1 MMATATGLQRSVSA
15 ATPPSPGRLPNLPV
29 IEHPMSRLGDRAD
42 LAVRGSSTLG
52 RHAAGSLT
60 RSQTDVGFKQSRPDV
75 NDVRKS
81 TPERILN
88 WPPGLLRDVTFLWL
102 HGHKTLGTGR
112 EPVTR
117 RFNEHVNFSCRD
129 KESYRTNSHIAVDI
143 TPPYHYKEEPYKG
156 LLPDIPD
163 TPRDYNYRH
172 VPGKVDKYPKI
183 GQVPKLPPLPSID
196 EQEEHLK
203 GPGKPHVKSKEY
215 NYQPRNTQE
224 LIEVIREK
232 FGTGYYGIRHLFR
245 SNDPTGKGA
254 VSREAL
260 QKILYTLCGYITPD
274 QYTKLLRAM
283 HLEGKTPIHFDTFV
297 QFFKETEDKKNWVSA
312 LQTAPLHQVDPSYP
326 EVYLRRTDMRVHDP
340 YTSMPFSDAIF
351 KEKCKSKNFDARR
364 VFPAAVFEAG
374 GLILPP
380 QLREAHATLGIYMTD
395 EDFSKLWQRYD
406 KEGTGALHR
415 DDFFRACGL
424 NAQGRPRQAP
434 PYTPRG
440 AAYPRPRPHSEIG
453 NTACSSGNSAIG
465 LRKNVKTDGDLT
477 DRTAVN
483 LADTTGSRENRQH
496 IDIPTGAQEAVAPA
510 GRDLTEKDKGVGKP
524 DAVANTEKKI
534 DIKKLPKQI
543 PKLENI
549 IDCLHYKFEEGYQ
562 SLLTAFQLFD
572 FLNDGWVSRI
582 DFRRVLAEFALPISP
597 TELDHFLKRSGLR
610 PVKGQ
615 VNYREFLGRYQAK
628 SMQALTAR
636 AATDSQT
643 VHADGG
649 SGADGMSAELL
660 EARLVDFLH
669 GDLIKLIAHFR
680 RCDRYNL
687 HVVTAHEFRAAIEA
701 RLGYAMTEQQ
711 WETIRQEAG
720 TDRDGLLQYT
730 KFIELFDVTPGS
742 WNLRAEGGIQV
753 AQVPAADLPVPP
765 QVDRLRE
772 RAKTEM
778 VPPPQPPPADNKD
791 SVRSLDEYVRKREKM
806 LTARLDE
813 LFKNRFHTFDKHFKA
828 MDRRMTGRMSKWQFG
843 ALLKMCGLSLL
854 PAELDRAWAT
864 LNISTDGMYS
874 YSTLIQHFVNYKI
887 PHEQKENVIY
897 DDTKELVE
905 VARRIQRERREE
917 QMKRDHLART
927 QARSKNEDWVPEVT
941 TFDERT
947 PRAVTA
953 STSVSSVPTVPASRA
968 SFASVQSV
976 RTKSLLVKIRTD
988 VINNWEGLK
997 SVFKY
1002 IDRNG
1007 TCYIPSAEMK
1017 EIMTSLQFSMDEEE
1031 KAELCRRFD
1040 TDRNG
1045 RFNYMRF
1052 MKCYA
1057 QRTASKGNQGPAY
1070 SKFTHQLQT
1079 QLDVRGRVKNP
1090 TVHEVI
1096 QVFRDK
1102 LCAAEGSVRRAFRRL
1117 DRGRKGHLT
1126 VNDFRRALSDT
1137 GITMGNEDFYHV
1149 LTEFDRNMDGKIA
1162 YDHFLD
1168 TLLAV

>member
-1 MMATATGLQRSVSA
+1 MATATGLQRSVSA

-60 RSQTDVGFKQSRPDV
+60 RSQTDVGFKQSRPEV

-88 WPPGLLRDVTFLWL
+88 WPP
-102 HGHKTLGTGR
+102 
-112 EPVTR
+112 
-117 RFNEHVNFSCRD
+117 
-129 KESYRTNSHIAVDI
+129 
-143 TPPYHYKEEPYKG
+143 
-156 LLPDIPD
+156 
-163 TPRDYNYRH
+163 
-172 VPGKVDKYPKI
+172 
-183 GQVPKLPPLPSID
+183 
-196 EQEEHLK
+196 EHLK

-283 HLEGKTPIHFDTFV
+283 HLEGKTPINFDTFV

-312 LQTAPLHQVDPSYP
+312 LQTAPLHQADPSYP

-453 NTACSSGNSAIG
+453 NTACSSGNSAMG
-465 LRKNVKTDGDLT
+465 LRKNVKTNGDLT

-730 KFIELFDVTPGS
+730 KFIDLFDVTPGS

-753 AQVPAADLPVPP
+753 AQVPAVDLPVPP

-778 VPPPQPPPADNKD
+778 VPPPQQPPADNKD
-791 SVRSLDEYVRKREKM
+791 SVRSLDE

-887 PHEQKENVIY
+887 PHEQKEAVIY
-897 DDTKELVE
+897 ENMFNIDEADEIWYEPEDDTKELVE

-1079 QLDVRGRVKNP
+1079 QL
-1090 TVHEVI
+1090 
-1096 QVFRDK
+1096 
-1102 LCAAEGSVRRAFRRL
+1102 CAAEGSVRRAFRRL

>member
-88 WPPGLLRDVTFLWL
+88 WPP
-102 HGHKTLGTGR
+102 
-112 EPVTR
+112 
-117 RFNEHVNFSCRD
+117 
-129 KESYRTNSHIAVDI
+129 
-143 TPPYHYKEEPYKG
+143 
-156 LLPDIPD
+156 
-163 TPRDYNYRH
+163 
-172 VPGKVDKYPKI
+172 
-183 GQVPKLPPLPSID
+183 
-196 EQEEHLK
+196 EHLK

-897 DDTKELVE
+897 ENMFNIDEADEIWYEPEDDTKELVE

>member
-117 RFNEHVNFSCRD
+117 RFNEHVNFSCR
-129 KESYRTNSHIAVDI
+129 DI

-720 TDRDGLLQYT
+720 TDRDGLLQ
-730 KFIELFDVTPGS
+730 PGS

-791 SVRSLDEYVRKREKM
+791 SVRSLDE

-813 LFKNRFHTFDKHFKA
+813 LFKNRFHTFDKVRTVA
-828 MDRRMTGRMSKWQFG
+828 VAGGTGS
-843 ALLKMCGLSLL
+843 GLGDPEHLHG
-854 PAELDRAWAT
+854 RH
-864 LNISTDGMYS
+864 
-874 YSTLIQHFVNYKI
+874 HFVNYKI

-897 DDTKELVE
+897 ENMFNIDEADEIWYEPEDDTKELVE

-1079 QLDVRGRVKNP
+1079 Q
-1090 TVHEVI
+1090 
-1096 QVFRDK
+1096 
-1102 LCAAEGSVRRAFRRL
+1102 GSVRRAFRRL

-1168 TLLAV
+1168 TLLAVFNINFNIKISDDLNKPDNNPKNTHLKHK